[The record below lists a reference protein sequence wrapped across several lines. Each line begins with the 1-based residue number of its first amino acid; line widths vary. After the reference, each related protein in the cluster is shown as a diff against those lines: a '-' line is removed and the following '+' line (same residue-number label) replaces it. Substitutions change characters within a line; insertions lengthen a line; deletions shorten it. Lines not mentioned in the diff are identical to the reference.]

1 VQRVGWLEA
10 MRFGGLRQRSVTGSV
25 DRVKGREVG
34 SGGVGVVA
42 WFRKV
47 NFERGIIVVMFAI
60 GYEWGGEGELRE
72 HFISHT
78 PQGAQPP
85 PPSL

>member
-1 VQRVGWLEA
+1 MQRVGWLEA

-25 DRVKGREVG
+25 DRVKGREAG

-60 GYEWGGEGELRE
+60 GYEWGGGGIERAFYLTHSPR
-72 HFISHT
+72 SPT
-78 PQGAQPP
+78 P

>member
-1 VQRVGWLEA
+1 MEA

-60 GYEWGGEGELRE
+60 SYE
-72 HFISHT
+72 
-78 PQGAQPP
+78 
-85 PPSL
+85 